1 MSKVTTGTARV
12 RLCDKEA
19 SVAHEL
25 TPHTHQNARQANGF
39 YSGPAR
45 WSNVAST
52 ERANGTKWRNSHRR
66 RFHHCGIHMNA
77 VRNM

>member
-52 ERANGTKWRNSHRR
+52 VSARMGLNGATHTGDV
-66 RFHHCGIHMNA
+66 FITA
-77 VRNM
+77 AFT